1 MCLGVPSGLF
11 SHANN
16 SNTGKHSLCDA
27 SSCPSSLG
35 EVGDV
40 SMLQTC
46 PQHVVSWLTGHLI
59 LADGQKGNSALVP
72 PLELWLFSLTF
83 LPETVVLVKWA
94 TKTSK
99 PWSSRNSFQS
109 PYLEECVW
117 KGMLNNFLWCLCRIY

>member
-1 MCLGVPSGLF
+1 MGLTARIPNLTPHSKKKKKLFRRALGMCLGVPSGLF

-16 SNTGKHSLCDA
+16 SNTSKHSLCDA

-99 PWSSRNSFQS
+99 P
-109 PYLEECVW
+109 
-117 KGMLNNFLWCLCRIY
+117 